1 MNKGRIKVGINGF
14 GRIGRTI
21 FRQNIDRNIFDVVV
35 VNDLNSNVENLA
47 YQLKYDST
55 HGTLFEQRIEAQ
67 SQSII
72 FNDNTIRVF
81 NEKNIEDVPWDEHD
95 VDIIIG
101 CTGILR
107 NVDNAEKCIKGSVK
121 KVIFSDSPK
130 QVDYTLVMGIN
141 EESYNPIEHNI
152 LAGSICDVVGAAPLI
167 KILKK
172 NFSINSGFMLTLH
185 PWLVYQNIL
194 DGNPNQSVIAD
205 PNGTPHAIGRG
216 SALSLIPKN
225 TSLIGALERAIPS
238 IEGQFKA
245 MSYRVPTDVVGT
257 LYITI
262 TFDEEI
268 NKRDLAEILRND
280 QLPPYFEYSEE
291 PLVSIDY
298 KHHKSSCILD
308 GKWIEVINSNTA
320 RFVTWYDN
328 EWGYTARF
336 VEAVRFISENFNLK
350 K

>member
-1 MNKGRIKVGINGF
+1 MDHKRIRVGINGF

-21 FRQNIDRNIFDVVV
+21 FRQNLEKNLFDVVV
-35 VNDLNSNVENLA
+35 VNDLNNNVENLV

-55 HGTLFEQRIEAQ
+55 HGALFDNKIEAHDRN
-67 SQSII
+67 IV
-72 FNDNTIRVF
+72 FDDNVIGVHC
-81 NEKNIEDVPWDEHD
+81 EENIEDVPWYEYD

-107 NVDNAEKCIKGSVK
+107 NVDNAHKCIKGSVK
-121 KVIFSDSPK
+121 KVIFSDSP
-130 QVDYTLVMGIN
+130 QEVDYTLVMGIN
-141 EESYNPIEHNI
+141 EAAYDPEKHHI
-152 LAGSICDVVGAAPLI
+152 LAGSICDVVGAAPLV
-167 KILKK
+167 KILQQ

-216 SALSLIPKN
+216 SVLSLIPKN

-238 IEGQFKA
+238 IKDKFKA

-257 LYITI
+257 LYTTI
-262 TFDEEI
+262 TFDDEI
-268 NKRDLAEILRND
+268 NINELKEVLLNAQI
-280 QLPPYFEYSEE
+280 PPYFEYSEE

-298 KHHKSSCILD
+298 KHHNSSCILD
-308 GKWIEVINSNTA
+308 GKWIEIINSNTV

-336 VEAVRFISENFNLK
+336 VDAVEYIGRHF
-350 K
+350 

>member
-1 MNKGRIKVGINGF
+1 MNNRKIRVGVNGF

-21 FRQNIDRNIFDVVV
+21 FRQNININIFDVVAI
-35 VNDLNSNVENLA
+35 NELNSNVENLA

-55 HGTLFEQRIEAQ
+55 HGVLVDDKIETNNNH
-67 SQSII
+67 II
-72 FNDNTIRVF
+72 FNDSKFKVF
-81 NEKNIEDVPWDEHD
+81 NEKNIEDVPWSEYG

-107 NVDNAEKCIKGSVK
+107 NVENAHKCIKGSVK
-121 KVIFSDSPK
+121 KVIFSDSPS
-130 QVDYTLVMGIN
+130 QVDFTLVMGIN
-141 EESYNPIEHNI
+141 EESYDPQKHNI
-152 LAGSICDVVGAAPLI
+152 LAGSICDVVGSAPLL
-167 KILKK
+167 KILQQ

-225 TSLIGALERAIPS
+225 TSLVGALERAIPS
-238 IEGQFKA
+238 IKDKFKA
-245 MSYRVPTDVVGT
+245 MSYRVPTVVVGT
-257 LYITI
+257 LYATI
-262 TFDEEI
+262 TFDEQISKSE
-268 NKRDLAEILRND
+268 LTEVFLND
-280 QLPPYFEYSEE
+280 QFPPYLEYSEE

-298 KHHKSSCILD
+298 KHHKSSCIID
-308 GKWIEVINSNTA
+308 GKWIEVINSNTV

-336 VEAVRFISENFNLK
+336 VDAVKFVSDHFQN
-350 K
+350 